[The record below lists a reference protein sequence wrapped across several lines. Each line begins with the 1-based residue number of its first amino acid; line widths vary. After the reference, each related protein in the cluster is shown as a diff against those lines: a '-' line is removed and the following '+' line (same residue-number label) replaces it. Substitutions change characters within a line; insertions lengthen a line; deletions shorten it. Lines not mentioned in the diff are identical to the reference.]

1 MNVQG
6 KILFILLL
14 GCAVLAQ
21 SAVAATIVAASDAS
35 ASSKASAQYVCDG
48 SNDQVKINSALAS
61 GGEVVL
67 TEGTFRTSGTIS
79 VKSNSILRGQ
89 GPDKTVLSMAGDYAA
104 RVDIAQPGVTV
115 SNLKI
120 TNRGWLMITTSNVKV
135 HDVTIQDSKK
145 TAPTVN
151 GMFFV
156 WADGK
161 VCENIEFVRCKAID
175 VGSTGFN
182 LNGQKSPRVNKN
194 IRFEDCLALRCG
206 NEGSGKIWAVGFDFH
221 EGADLYDLYV
231 NNCRA
236 EDCWESGFYFEPNF
250 YNGADPNTAIPVQ
263 VNSRVNNCI
272 AVGNGYRN
280 NLATRFYLTG
290 YYLSCGV
297 TLNNCVSVNNKNNGF
312 WVWQGAKDISLN
324 GCTDDGS
331 DKAFQV
337 RTGTNMRF
345 TNCVSK
351 NARTYALYMWGTS
364 GAVFSNFQIYNPKKT
379 SGAILLGLREDHP
392 NDPWPVTGCTLDIKL
407 SGADPNTLIR
417 YYNAKNNLITINGA
431 GDGPDAT
438 IPTINVTPGTNRDND
453 HDHHD
458 DRTGDAAERR

>member
-1 MNVQG
+1 
-6 KILFILLL
+6 
-14 GCAVLAQ
+14 
-21 SAVAATIVAASDAS
+21 
-35 ASSKASAQYVCDG
+35 
-48 SNDQVKINSALAS
+48 
-61 GGEVVL
+61 
-67 TEGTFRTSGTIS
+67 
-79 VKSNSILRGQ
+79 
-89 GPDKTVLSMAGDYAA
+89 MAGDYAA
-104 RVDIAQPGVTV
+104 RVDIAQPDVTV
-115 SNLKI
+115 SDLKI
-120 TNRGWLMITTSNVKV
+120 TQRGWLMITTSNVKV

-156 WADGK
+156 WADGR

-206 NEGSGKIWAVGFDFH
+206 NEGSGKIWPSGSTSTRGPTCH
-221 EGADLYDLYV
+221 DLYV

-263 VNSRVNNCI
+263 VNSRVSNCV

-297 TLNNCVSVNNKNNGF
+297 TLNNCVSTNNRNNGF
-312 WVWQGAKDISLN
+312 WVWQGAKDINLI

-331 DKAFQV
+331 DKSFQV

-392 NDPWPVTGCTLDIKL
+392 NDPWPVTGCTLDIKP
-407 SGADPNTLIR
+407 SRRRPEYADPLLQR
-417 YYNAKNNLITINGA
+417 EEQ
-431 GDGPDAT
+431 P
-438 IPTINVTPGTNRDND
+438 D
-453 HDHHD
+453 HDQRHY
-458 DRTGDAAERR
+458 RPGPSPRPMTPPPPPPPPRA